1 MPRDRWYRF
10 VGWIG
15 TITAMRRLHAP
26 IYRLTGGRGLV
37 GSSLGNLTVVL
48 ATIGARTGQRRET
61 AIWAYPYGDALV
73 LVASNGGHHR
83 VPGWYYNL
91 QAHPEAEVQVHRE
104 RRRVHAREAV
114 GAEYDRLWI
123 MVSGAYP
130 GYNRYVEWTGRHI
143 PVVVLDPIDAPRD
156 GG

>member
-1 MPRDRWYRF
+1 VRDDRWYRF

-15 TITAMRRLHAP
+15 TVTWMRHLHAP
-26 IYRLTGGRGLV
+26 VYRLTGGLGLV

-48 ATIGARTGQRRET
+48 STTGARTGQRRQT
-61 AIWAYPYGDALV
+61 AIWAYRYGDALV

-104 RRRVHAREAV
+104 RRQVRARDAV
-114 GAEYDRLWI
+114 GPEYDRLWI
-123 MVSGAYP
+123 MVSRAYP
-130 GYNRYVEWTGRHI
+130 GYNRYVEWAGRHI
-143 PVVVLDPIDAPRD
+143 PLVVLEPAD
-156 GG
+156 GSAG